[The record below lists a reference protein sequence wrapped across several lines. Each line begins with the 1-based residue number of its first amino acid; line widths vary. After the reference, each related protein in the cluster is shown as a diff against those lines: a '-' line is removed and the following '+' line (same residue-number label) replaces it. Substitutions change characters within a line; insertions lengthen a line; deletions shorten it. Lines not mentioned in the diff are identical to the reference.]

1 MPKAY
6 IYALLT
12 VFMWS
17 TIATAF
23 KLSLGVLDPFQL
35 LLYASLTSLTFMLSV
50 LVMQQRLS
58 DLLHTLKKRWPLWLL
73 LGSLNPFL
81 YHILLFSA
89 YDRLPAQQ
97 ALALN
102 YTWPM
107 ALTLLSAPI
116 LGHHIRKIDVLAIG
130 LAYLGVLVI
139 ATRGNLTALQFDDGP
154 GVIMALASTICWALY
169 WLLSARQKEDPVVSL
184 TATFIV
190 SLPLIMATVY
200 FQSSFLPEQWQ
211 DLSGAI
217 YVGLIEMGLA
227 YICWMMA
234 LKHASNTASVSN
246 LSYLSPLLSLFV
258 IWLVLGEPIIS
269 ATWTGLGLIL
279 GGILL
284 QKVTL
289 QRPETQ

>member
-12 VFMWS
+12 VLMWS
-17 TIATAF
+17 TIATAL
-23 KLSLGVLDPFQL
+23 KLSLDALDPFQL
-35 LLYASLTSLTFMLSV
+35 LFYASLTSLIFMLSV
-50 LVMQQRLS
+50 LALQQQLPA
-58 DLLHTLKKRWPLWLL
+58 LLETLKKRWKLWLL
-73 LGSLNPFL
+73 LGILNPFL

-107 ALTLLSAPI
+107 ALTLLSVPI
-116 LGHHIRKIDVLAIG
+116 LGHRIRGIDILAIG

-154 GVIMALASTICWALY
+154 GVLMALGSTACWALY
-169 WLLSARQKEDPVVSL
+169 WLLSARQKENPVVSL
-184 TATFIV
+184 TATFLI
-190 SLPLIMATVY
+190 SMPLILATVY
-200 FQSSFLPEQWQ
+200 FQSSVIPGQWS
-211 DLSGAI
+211 DLKGAI
-217 YVGLIEMGLA
+217 YVGLVEMGTA
-227 YICWMMA
+227 YICWMLA
-234 LKHASNTASVSN
+234 LKHATNTASVSN
-246 LSYLSPLLSLFV
+246 LSYLSPLVSLFV

-269 ATWTGLGLIL
+269 ATWIGLGLIL

-284 QKVTL
+284 QKIIKP
-289 QRPETQ
+289 RPCTQ